1 MSITV
6 EVTLLSGRT
15 IALAA
20 DADESLTTLKRR
32 AETSLGAGM
41 GRLVR
46 SSGSILNTMFTVKR
60 AKFQQGEVLT
70 LQVGKV
76 EIQANPAAGAA
87 ILIKRWFRTI
97 LGSCHVW
104 WRQQRNA
111 TPSAQRAADPM
122 HRASFC

>member
-46 SSGSILNTMFTVKR
+46 SSGSILNTMYTVKR

-87 ILIKRWFRTI
+87 IL
-97 LGSCHVW
+97 
-104 WRQQRNA
+104 
-111 TPSAQRAADPM
+111 
-122 HRASFC
+122 